1 MSEDFILEV
10 KFTLKICF
18 YPLNLK
24 ICVYLNSCLN
34 LSFKHYH
41 ILPNPIAS
49 TSIGKEPRRLVS
61 KTSES
66 ERRES
71 VQSFLNLY
79 HAEVLLPLLLDVVS
93 TDSLRISIAPLDE
106 RLRSIFLLLLFLR
119 FPFKLPRIAPNDGSH
134 GIDPR
139 RCCCVGI

>member
-1 MSEDFILEV
+1 MV
-10 KFTLKICF
+10 
-18 YPLNLK
+18 
-24 ICVYLNSCLN
+24 
-34 LSFKHYH
+34 
-41 ILPNPIAS
+41 S

-93 TDSLRISIAPLDE
+93 TDSLKISIAPLEE
-106 RLRSIFLLLLFLR
+106 RLRSIFLLLFRR
-119 FPFKLPRIAPNDGSH
+119 FPFTLPRITPSEGSQ

-139 RCCCVGI
+139 RCCVGI